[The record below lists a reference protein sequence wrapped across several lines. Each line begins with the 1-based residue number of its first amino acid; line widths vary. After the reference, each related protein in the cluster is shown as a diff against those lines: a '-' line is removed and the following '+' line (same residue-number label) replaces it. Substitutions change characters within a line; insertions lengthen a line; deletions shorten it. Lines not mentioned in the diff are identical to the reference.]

1 MTVPDIRLRSVA
13 TTLPGPAVDNATL
26 TRRFSMPSAWETWI
40 DDFVG
45 TRTRHFAVDL
55 GTGEVRHTLTDLG
68 AAAGRKAL
76 DDAGVDPGEVDLMVL
91 ATSSPDMLMPA
102 TVNMVADRLGIDG
115 LPAYQLQSGCTG
127 AVQAIDVACQLLR
140 AGRGRT
146 ALVLGADSCAKHLDV
161 TVDPAT
167 LTPAEQINGV
177 LFGDGA
183 GAMVLSTEPVPGR
196 AVLRGVLLKLAGL
209 GRAPGQT
216 VAWYGERG
224 RTGGDRPIGE
234 DYKAIEES
242 VPVLAAE
249 ALDELLDDLDW
260 KESDL
265 DYLLPPQLSG
275 RMTARIVERLDVP
288 GAHEVSCVAETG
300 NTGNAL
306 PFFQLERALPR
317 MVAGD
322 RAAAVAI
329 ESSKWIKAGFALEKV

>member
-55 GTGEVRHTLTDLG
+55 ATGEVRHTLTDLG
-68 AAAGRKAL
+68 AAAGRAAL
-76 DDAGVDPGEVDLMVL
+76 DGAGVDPGQVDLMVL
-91 ATSSPDMLMPA
+91 ATSSPDMLMPT
-102 TVNMVADRLGIDG
+102 TVTMVAERLGIDG

-127 AVQAIDVACQLLR
+127 AVQAIDVACQQLR

-183 GAMVLSTEPVPGR
+183 GAMVLSTEPEPGH

-209 GRAPGQT
+209 GRPPGQT

-224 RTGGDRPIGE
+224 RDGGDRPISE

-322 RAAAVAI
+322 RAAAVAV
-329 ESSKWIKAGFALEKV
+329 ESSKWIKAGFAVEKV